1 MLGPVLLLRR
11 HGAREHVR
19 TCEQGL
25 RIALAIEPI

>member
-1 MLGPVLLLRR
+1 MLGQVLLRR